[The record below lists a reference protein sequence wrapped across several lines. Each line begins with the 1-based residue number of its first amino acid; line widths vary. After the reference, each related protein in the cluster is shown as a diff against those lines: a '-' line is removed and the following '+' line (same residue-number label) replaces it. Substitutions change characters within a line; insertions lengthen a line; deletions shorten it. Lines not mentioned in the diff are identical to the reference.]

1 MTDIYLIENKIRKM
15 ANLKNN
21 KVISPIV
28 ESGQGHIFHVNGANF
43 KVTGSHIELVE
54 ETNDVFNT
62 LVAAN
67 NLFTINENGISFYY
81 DYNNKKAISKVEEG
95 SIEAFDK
102 MNDLNEKVAFLN
114 ESIKELKLANKKGEA
129 LEIATK
135 ELDATQTELN
145 ETKKSAIAVQ
155 FTYVKES
162 NTFFAGKM
170 EITLGSEEKL
180 SERFF
185 NIGYI
190 KYQDKAIMEAFQTA
204 ATNFDTYKVLDF
216 VEESTKD
223 QITVIS
229 MKAENNAFVYRRNED
244 TKITQFKKLLADAAV
259 EYVAE
264 QTGAD
269 VTELYAEVLE
279 SIVERRAAK
288 NEKINLYNEM
298 LSFLHDQVG
307 RLAEADR
314 NLTDIK
320 AADNLLKTEIK
331 RISEELDG
339 VQNEDL
345 LNIED
350 GYVSAQLKVEADGM
364 PKGQSMKVD
373 ALEYTNAG
381 KNDILTVFIKDE
393 PARIEKFKIALD
405 SEEAV

>member
-1 MTDIYLIENKIRKM
+1 M
-15 ANLKNN
+15 ANQENN
-21 KVISPIV
+21 KVISPVI

-43 KVTGSHIELVE
+43 KVTGSHIEPVA

-62 LVAAN
+62 LVSAN

-81 DYNNKKAISKVEEG
+81 DYNNKQTISKIEEN
-95 SIEAFDK
+95 ADVNFDK
-102 MNDLNEKVAFLN
+102 MNDLNNKISFLN
-114 ESIKELKLANKKGEA
+114 ESIKELRLAGKKGEA
-129 LEIATK
+129 LETATK
-135 ELDATQTELN
+135 ELEAAQEELN
-145 ETKKSAIAVQ
+145 ETKRSSIAIK
-155 FTYVKES
+155 FSYVKES
-162 NTFFAGKM
+162 NSFFAGKI
-170 EITLGSEEKL
+170 EVVLSSEEKL

-190 KYQDKAIMEAFQTA
+190 KHEDKPIMEAFQVA
-204 ATNFDTYKVLDF
+204 AENFDTYKVLDF

-223 QITVIS
+223 QITVVS
-229 MKAENNAFVYRRNED
+229 MKAENNAFVYRRNND
-244 TKITQFKKLLADAAV
+244 TKIVEFKKLLADAAV

-279 SIVERRAAK
+279 SLVERRKAK

-314 NLTDIK
+314 NLADIK
-320 AADNLLKTEIK
+320 AADNLLKSEIK
-331 RISEELDG
+331 RISEELAD

-350 GYVSAQLKVEADGM
+350 GYVAAKLKVESDGM
-364 PKGQSMKVD
+364 AVDTAMKVD

-381 KNDILTVFIKDE
+381 KNDILTVFVNDE

>member
-1 MTDIYLIENKIRKM
+1 M
-15 ANLKNN
+15 ANQENN
-21 KVISPIV
+21 KVISPVI

-54 ETNDVFNT
+54 KTNDVFNT
-62 LVAAN
+62 LVSAN

-81 DYNNKKAISKVEEG
+81 DYNNKKAVSKIEEG
-95 SIEAFDK
+95 ALANFDK

-114 ESIKELKLANKKGEA
+114 ESIKNLKSANKKGEA

-145 ETKKSAIAVQ
+145 ETKKSAIALQ
-155 FTYVKES
+155 FTYIKES

-190 KYQDKAIMEAFQTA
+190 KYQDKAIVEAFQTA

-223 QITVIS
+223 QVTVIS

-279 SIVERRAAK
+279 SLVERRTAK

-320 AADNLLKTEIK
+320 AADHLLKSEIK

-350 GYVSAQLKVEADGM
+350 GYVGAQLKVESDGM
-364 PKGQSMKVD
+364 TVGTAMKVD

-405 SEEAV
+405 SIDAV

>member
-1 MTDIYLIENKIRKM
+1 M

-81 DYNNKKAISKVEEG
+81 DYNNKKAISKIEEG

>member
-1 MTDIYLIENKIRKM
+1 M
-15 ANLKNN
+15 ANQENN
-21 KVISPIV
+21 KVISPVI
-28 ESGQGHIFHVNGANF
+28 ESGQGHIFHVNGVNF
-43 KVTGSHIELVE
+43 KVTGSHIEPVA

-62 LVAAN
+62 LVGAN

-81 DYNNKKAISKVEEG
+81 DYNNKQTISKIEEN
-95 SIEAFDK
+95 ADVNFDK
-102 MNDLNEKVAFLN
+102 MNDLNDKISFLN
-114 ESIKELKLANKKGEA
+114 ESIKELRLANKKGEA
-129 LEIATK
+129 LETATK
-135 ELDATQTELN
+135 ELEATQEELN
-145 ETKKSAIAVQ
+145 ETKRSSIAIQ

-170 EITLGSEEKL
+170 EITLGSEERL
-180 SERFF
+180 AERFF
-185 NIGYI
+185 SIGYI
-190 KYQDKAIMEAFQTA
+190 KVEDKPILEAFQVA
-204 ATNFDTYKVLDF
+204 AENFDTYKVLDF

-229 MKAENNAFVYRRNED
+229 MKAENNAFVYRKNND
-244 TKITQFKKLLADAAV
+244 TKIVEFKKLLADAAV

-279 SIVERRAAK
+279 SLVERRKAK

-314 NLTDIK
+314 NLEDIK

-331 RISEELDG
+331 RISEELAG

-350 GYVSAQLKVEADGM
+350 GYVAGQLKVESDGM
-364 PKGQSMKVD
+364 TVGTAMKVD

-381 KNDILTVFIKDE
+381 KNDILTVFVNDE

-405 SEEAV
+405 SQEAV

>member
-1 MTDIYLIENKIRKM
+1 M
-15 ANLKNN
+15 ANQENN
-21 KVISPIV
+21 KVISPVI
-28 ESGQGHIFHVNGANF
+28 ESGHGHIFHVKGANF
-43 KVTGSHIELVE
+43 KVTGSHIEPVS
-54 ETNDVFNT
+54 ETSDVFNT

-81 DYNNKKAISKVEEG
+81 DYNNKQAVSKIEEG
-95 SIEAFDK
+95 ALANFDK
-102 MNDLNEKVAFLN
+102 MNDLNEKVTFLN
-114 ESIKELKLANKKGEA
+114 ESIKELRLAGKKGEA
-129 LEIATK
+129 LETATK
-135 ELDATQTELN
+135 ELETTQEELN
-145 ETKKSAIAVQ
+145 ETKRSSIAVQ

-162 NTFFAGKM
+162 NAFFAGKM

-185 NIGYI
+185 NIGYV
-190 KYQDKAIMEAFQTA
+190 KYEDKSLIETFQVA
-204 ATNFDTYKVLDF
+204 AENFDAYKVLDF

-223 QITVIS
+223 QITVVS
-229 MKAENNAFVYRRNED
+229 MKAENNAFVYRRNND
-244 TKITQFKKLLADAAV
+244 TKITEFKKLLADAAID
-259 EYVAE
+259 YVAE

-279 SIVERRAAK
+279 SLVERRKAK
-288 NEKINLYNEM
+288 NEKINLYQEM
-298 LSFLHDQVG
+298 LSFLNDQVG

-314 NLTDIK
+314 NLPDIK
-320 AADNLLKTEIK
+320 AADNLLKSEIK

-350 GYVSAQLKVEADGM
+350 GYVAGKLKVESDGM
-364 PKGQSMKVD
+364 TAGTAMRVD

-381 KNDILTVFIKDE
+381 KNDILTVFVKDE

>member
-1 MTDIYLIENKIRKM
+1 MTDIYLIENKIQKM

-81 DYNNKKAISKVEEG
+81 DYNNKKAISKIEEG

-162 NTFFAGKM
+162 NAFFAGKM

>member
-1 MTDIYLIENKIRKM
+1 M
-15 ANLKNN
+15 ANQENN
-21 KVISPIV
+21 KVISPVI

-43 KVTGSHIELVE
+43 KVTGSHIEPVA

-62 LVAAN
+62 LVSAN

-81 DYNNKKAISKVEEG
+81 DYNNKQTISKIEEN
-95 SIEAFDK
+95 ADVNFDK
-102 MNDLNEKVAFLN
+102 MNDLNNKISFLN
-114 ESIKELKLANKKGEA
+114 ESIKELRLAGKKGKA
-129 LEIATK
+129 LETVTK
-135 ELDATQTELN
+135 ELEATQEELN
-145 ETKKSAIAVQ
+145 ETKRSSIAIQ
-155 FTYVKES
+155 FTYIKES
-162 NTFFAGKM
+162 NKFFAGKM
-170 EITLGSEEKL
+170 EITLGSEERL
-180 SERFF
+180 AERFF
-185 NIGYI
+185 SVGYI
-190 KYQDKAIMEAFQTA
+190 RFEDKPILEAFQVA
-204 ATNFDTYKVLDF
+204 AENFDTYKVLDF

-223 QITVIS
+223 QITVVS
-229 MKAENNAFVYRRNED
+229 MKAENNAFVYRRNND
-244 TKITQFKKLLADAAV
+244 TKIVEFKKLLADAAV

-279 SIVERRAAK
+279 SLVERRKAK

-314 NLTDIK
+314 NLPDIK

-331 RISEELDG
+331 RISEELAG

-350 GYVSAQLKVEADGM
+350 GYVAAKLKVESDGM
-364 PKGQSMKVD
+364 AVDTTMKVD

-381 KNDILTVFIKDE
+381 KNDILTVFVSDE

>member
-1 MTDIYLIENKIRKM
+1 M
-15 ANLKNN
+15 ANLENN
-21 KVISPIV
+21 KVISPVI
-28 ESGQGHIFHVNGANF
+28 ESGHGHIFHVGGANF
-43 KVTGSHIELVE
+43 KVTGSHIEPVS

-81 DYNNKKAISKVEEG
+81 DYNNKKAVSKIEEG
-95 SIEAFDK
+95 ALENFDK

-114 ESIKELKLANKKGEA
+114 ESIKELRLAGKKGEA
-129 LEIATK
+129 LETATK
-135 ELDATQTELN
+135 ELEATQTELN
-145 ETKKSAIAVQ
+145 ETKRSSIAVK
-155 FTYVKES
+155 FSYVKES
-162 NTFFAGKM
+162 NAFFAGKM

-185 NIGYI
+185 NIGYV
-190 KYQDKAIMEAFQTA
+190 KYADKSLIETFQVA
-204 ATNFDTYKVLDF
+204 AENFDAYKVLDF

-223 QITVIS
+223 QITVVS
-229 MKAENNAFVYRRNED
+229 MKAENNAFVYRRNND
-244 TKITQFKKLLADAAV
+244 TKIVEFKKLLADAAV
-259 EYVAE
+259 DYVAE

-279 SIVERRAAK
+279 SLVERRKAK
-288 NEKINLYNEM
+288 NEKINLYQEM
-298 LSFLHDQVG
+298 LSFLNDQVG

-314 NLTDIK
+314 NLADIK
-320 AADNLLKTEIK
+320 AADNLLKSEIK
-331 RISEELDG
+331 RISEELAE

-350 GYVSAQLKVEADGM
+350 GYVAAQLKVESDGM
-364 PKGQSMKVD
+364 PKGQGMKVD

-381 KNDILTVFIKDE
+381 KNDILTVFVNDE

-405 SEEAV
+405 SEESL

>member
-1 MTDIYLIENKIRKM
+1 M
-15 ANLKNN
+15 ANQENN
-21 KVISPIV
+21 KVISPVI

-43 KVTGSHIELVE
+43 KVTGSHIEPVA

-62 LVAAN
+62 LVSAN

-81 DYNNKKAISKVEEG
+81 DYNNKQAISKIEEN
-95 SIEAFDK
+95 ADVNFDK
-102 MNDLNEKVAFLN
+102 MNDLNDKISFLN
-114 ESIKELKLANKKGEA
+114 ESIKELRLAGKKGEA
-129 LEIATK
+129 LETATK
-135 ELDATQTELN
+135 ELEAAQEELN
-145 ETKKSAIAVQ
+145 ETKRSSIAIK
-155 FTYVKES
+155 FSYVKES
-162 NTFFAGKM
+162 NSFFAGKI
-170 EITLGSEEKL
+170 EVVLSSEEKL

-190 KYQDKAIMEAFQTA
+190 KHEDKPIMEAFQVA
-204 ATNFDTYKVLDF
+204 AENFDTYKVLDF

-223 QITVIS
+223 QITVVS
-229 MKAENNAFVYRRNED
+229 MKAENNAFVYRRNND

-269 VTELYAEVLE
+269 VSELYAEVLE
-279 SIVERRAAK
+279 SLVERRKAK

-314 NLTDIK
+314 NLADIK
-320 AADNLLKTEIK
+320 AADNLLKSEIK
-331 RISEELDG
+331 RISEELAD

-350 GYVSAQLKVEADGM
+350 GYVAAKLKVESDGM
-364 PKGQSMKVD
+364 AVDTAMKVD

-381 KNDILTVFIKDE
+381 KNDILTVFVNDE

>member
-1 MTDIYLIENKIRKM
+1 M
-15 ANLKNN
+15 ANQENN
-21 KVISPIV
+21 KVISPVID
-28 ESGQGHIFHVNGANF
+28 SGHGHIFHVNGANF
-43 KVTGSHIELVE
+43 KVTGSHIEPVA

-62 LVAAN
+62 LVSAN

-81 DYNNKKAISKVEEG
+81 DYNNKQAISKIEEN
-95 SIEAFDK
+95 ADVNFDK
-102 MNDLNEKVAFLN
+102 MNDLNDKISFLN
-114 ESIKELKLANKKGEA
+114 ESIKELRLAGKKGKA
-129 LEIATK
+129 LETATK
-135 ELDATQTELN
+135 ELETTQEELN
-145 ETKKSAIAVQ
+145 ETKRSSIAIQ
-155 FTYVKES
+155 FTYIKES
-162 NTFFAGKM
+162 NKFFAGKM
-170 EITLGSEEKL
+170 EITLGGEERL
-180 SERFF
+180 AERFF
-185 NIGYI
+185 TVGYI
-190 KYQDKAIMEAFQTA
+190 KVEDKPILEAFQVA
-204 ATNFDTYKVLDF
+204 AENFDTYKVLDF

-223 QITVIS
+223 QITVVS
-229 MKAENNAFVYRRNED
+229 MKAENNAFIYRKNND
-244 TKITQFKKLLADAAV
+244 TKIVEFKKLLADAAI

-279 SIVERRAAK
+279 SLVERRKAK

-314 NLTDIK
+314 NLPDIK

-331 RISEELDG
+331 RISEELAG

-350 GYVSAQLKVEADGM
+350 GYVAAKLKVESDGM
-364 PKGQSMKVD
+364 TVDTAMKVD

-381 KNDILTVFIKDE
+381 KNDILTVFVKDE

>member
-1 MTDIYLIENKIRKM
+1 M

-21 KVISPIV
+21 KVISPII

-43 KVTGSHIELVE
+43 KVTGSHIELVK

-81 DYNNKKAISKVEEG
+81 DYSNKRAISKIEEG

-114 ESIKELKLANKKGEA
+114 ESIKNLKLANKKGEA

-185 NIGYI
+185 NVGYI
-190 KYQDKAIMEAFQTA
+190 KYQDKSIIEAFQTA
-204 ATNFDTYKVLDF
+204 ATNFDSYKVLDF

-223 QITVIS
+223 QVTVIS

-279 SIVERRAAK
+279 SLVERRTAK

-320 AADNLLKTEIK
+320 AADHLLKSEIK
-331 RISEELDG
+331 RISEELTG
-339 VQNEDL
+339 TQNEDL

-350 GYVSAQLKVEADGM
+350 GYVSAQTKVESDGM
-364 PKGQSMKVD
+364 TVGTSMKVD

-405 SEEAV
+405 STDAV

>member
-1 MTDIYLIENKIRKM
+1 M
-15 ANLKNN
+15 ANQENN
-21 KVISPIV
+21 KVISPVI

-43 KVTGSHIELVE
+43 KVTGSHIEPVA

-62 LVAAN
+62 LVSAN

-81 DYNNKKAISKVEEG
+81 DYNNKQTISKIEEN
-95 SIEAFDK
+95 ADVNFDK
-102 MNDLNEKVAFLN
+102 MNDLNNKISFLN
-114 ESIKELKLANKKGEA
+114 ESIKELRLAGKKGKA
-129 LEIATK
+129 LETVTK
-135 ELDATQTELN
+135 ELEATQEELN
-145 ETKKSAIAVQ
+145 ETKRSSIAIQ
-155 FTYVKES
+155 FTYIKES
-162 NTFFAGKM
+162 NKFFAGKM
-170 EITLGSEEKL
+170 EITLGSEERL
-180 SERFF
+180 AERFF
-185 NIGYI
+185 SVGYI
-190 KYQDKAIMEAFQTA
+190 RFEDKPILEAFQVA
-204 ATNFDTYKVLDF
+204 AENFDTYKVLDF

-223 QITVIS
+223 QITVVS
-229 MKAENNAFVYRRNED
+229 MKAENNAFVYRRNND
-244 TKITQFKKLLADAAV
+244 TKIVEFKKLLADAAV

-279 SIVERRAAK
+279 SLVERRKAK

-314 NLTDIK
+314 NLPDIK

-331 RISEELDG
+331 RISEELAG

-350 GYVSAQLKVEADGM
+350 GYVAAKLKVESDGM
-364 PKGQSMKVD
+364 AVDTTMKVD
-373 ALEYTNAG
+373 ALEQTNAG
-381 KNDILTVFIKDE
+381 KNDILTVFVSDE

>member
-1 MTDIYLIENKIRKM
+1 M

-21 KVISPIV
+21 KVISPII

-43 KVTGSHIELVE
+43 KVTGSHIELVK

-81 DYNNKKAISKVEEG
+81 DYNNKQAISKIEEG
-95 SIEAFDK
+95 STENFDK
-102 MNDLNEKVAFLN
+102 MNDLNEKITFLN

-129 LEIATK
+129 LEVATK
-135 ELDATQTELN
+135 ELDAAQTELN
-145 ETKKSAIAVQ
+145 ETKNSAIAVQ

-162 NTFFAGKM
+162 NTFFAGKI

-185 NIGYI
+185 NVGYI
-190 KYQDKAIMEAFQTA
+190 KYEDKALIETFQIA
-204 ATNFDTYKVLDF
+204 AENLDTYKVLDF
-216 VEESTKD
+216 VEESRKD
-223 QITVIS
+223 QVTVIS

-244 TKITQFKKLLADAAV
+244 TKIVNFKKLLADAAV

-264 QTGAD
+264 YTGAD
-269 VTELYAEVLE
+269 VTELYSEVLE
-279 SIVERRAAK
+279 SLVERRAAK
-288 NEKINLYNEM
+288 NEKINLYTEM

-314 NLTDIK
+314 NLADIK
-320 AADNLLKTEIK
+320 AADQLLKSEVK
-331 RISEELDG
+331 RISEVLANA
-339 VQNEDL
+339 QNEDI

-350 GYVSAQLKVEADGM
+350 GYVAAKMKVESDGFQ
-364 PKGQSMKVD
+364 KDQSMRVD

-381 KNDILTVFIKDE
+381 KNDILTVFINDE

-405 SEEAV
+405 SNEAV

>member
-1 MTDIYLIENKIRKM
+1 M

>member
-1 MTDIYLIENKIRKM
+1 M

-28 ESGQGHIFHVNGANF
+28 ESGQGHIFHVNGVNF
-43 KVTGSHIELVE
+43 KVTGSHIEPVA

-62 LVAAN
+62 LVGAN

-81 DYNNKKAISKVEEG
+81 DYNNKQTISKIEEN
-95 SIEAFDK
+95 ADVNFDK
-102 MNDLNEKVAFLN
+102 MNDLNDKITFLN
-114 ESIKELKLANKKGEA
+114 EAIKELRLAGKKGKA
-129 LEIATK
+129 LNTVTK
-135 ELDATQTELN
+135 ELEATQEELN
-145 ETKKSAIAVQ
+145 ETKRSSIAIQ

-162 NTFFAGKM
+162 NKFFAGKM
-170 EITLGSEEKL
+170 EITLGSEERL
-180 SERFF
+180 AERFF

-190 KYQDKAIMEAFQTA
+190 KVEDKHILEAFQVA
-204 ATNFDTYKVLDF
+204 AENFDTYKVLDF

-279 SIVERRAAK
+279 SLVERRKAK

-345 LNIED
+345 LDIED
-350 GYVSAQLKVEADGM
+350 GYVAAKMKVESDGFLKDQAM
-364 PKGQSMKVD
+364 RVD

-405 SEEAV
+405 TIDAI

>member
-1 MTDIYLIENKIRKM
+1 M
-15 ANLKNN
+15 ANLENN
-21 KVISPIV
+21 KVISPVI
-28 ESGQGHIFHVNGANF
+28 ESGYGHIFHVGGANF
-43 KVTGSHIELVE
+43 KVTGSHIEPVS
-54 ETNDVFNT
+54 ETSDVFNT

-81 DYNNKKAISKVEEG
+81 DYNNKKAVSKIEEG
-95 SIEAFDK
+95 ALENFDK
-102 MNDLNEKVAFLN
+102 MNDLNEKVDFLN
-114 ESIKELKLANKKGEA
+114 ESIKELRLAGKKGEA
-129 LEIATK
+129 LETVTK
-135 ELDATQTELN
+135 ELETTQIELN
-145 ETKKSAIAVQ
+145 ETKRSSIAVK
-155 FTYVKES
+155 FSYVKES
-162 NTFFAGKM
+162 NAFFAGKI

-190 KYQDKAIMEAFQTA
+190 KYADKSLIETFQVA
-204 ATNFDTYKVLDF
+204 AENFDAYKVLDF

-223 QITVIS
+223 QITVVS
-229 MKAENNAFVYRRNED
+229 MKAENNAFVYRRNND
-244 TKITQFKKLLADAAV
+244 TKIVEFKKLLADAAV
-259 EYVAE
+259 DYVAE

-279 SIVERRAAK
+279 SLVERRKAK
-288 NEKINLYNEM
+288 NEKINLYQEM
-298 LSFLHDQVG
+298 LSFLNDQVG

-314 NLTDIK
+314 NLADIK
-320 AADNLLKTEIK
+320 AADNLLKSEIK
-331 RISEELDG
+331 RISEELAE

-350 GYVSAQLKVEADGM
+350 GYVAAQLKVESDGM
-364 PKGQSMKVD
+364 PKGQGMKVD

-381 KNDILTVFIKDE
+381 KNDILTVFINDE

>member
-1 MTDIYLIENKIRKM
+1 M

-21 KVISPIV
+21 KVISPII

-43 KVTGSHIELVE
+43 KVTGSHIELVK

-62 LVAAN
+62 LVTAN

-81 DYNNKKAISKVEEG
+81 DYNNKKAISKIEEG
-95 SIEAFDK
+95 AIENFNK

-114 ESIKELKLANKKGEA
+114 ESIKDLKLSNKKGEA

-135 ELDATQTELN
+135 ELDATQKELN
-145 ETKKSAIAVQ
+145 ETKKSAMTVQ

-190 KYQDKAIMEAFQTA
+190 KYQDKAIIEAFQTA
-204 ATNFDTYKVLDF
+204 AINFDTYKVLDF

-244 TKITQFKKLLADAAV
+244 TKISQFKKLLADAAV

-269 VTELYAEVLE
+269 VTELYSEVLE
-279 SIVERRAAK
+279 SLVERRAAK
-288 NEKINLYNEM
+288 NEKINLYTEM

-314 NLTDIK
+314 NLADIK
-320 AADNLLKTEIK
+320 AADQLLKSEVK
-331 RISEELDG
+331 RISEVLADA
-339 VQNEDL
+339 QNEDI

-350 GYVSAQLKVEADGM
+350 GYVSAELKAESDGIA
-364 PKGQSMKVD
+364 KGTPMRVD

-381 KNDILTVFIKDE
+381 KDDILTVFIKDE
-393 PARIEKFKIALD
+393 PARVEKFKIALD
-405 SEEAV
+405 SKDAI

>member
-1 MTDIYLIENKIRKM
+1 M
-15 ANLKNN
+15 ANQENN
-21 KVISPIV
+21 KVISPVI
-28 ESGQGHIFHVNGANF
+28 ESGHGHIFHVKGANF
-43 KVTGSHIELVE
+43 KVTGSHIEPVS

-81 DYNNKKAISKVEEG
+81 DYNNKQAVSKIEEG
-95 SIEAFDK
+95 ALANFDK
-102 MNDLNEKVAFLN
+102 MNDLNDKVNFLN
-114 ESIKELKLANKKGEA
+114 ESIKELRLAGKKGEA
-129 LEIATK
+129 LETATK
-135 ELDATQTELN
+135 ELEATQTELN
-145 ETKKSAIAVQ
+145 ETKKSSIAVQ

-190 KYQDKAIMEAFQTA
+190 KYEDKSLIETFQVA
-204 ATNFDTYKVLDF
+204 AENFDTYKVLDF

-223 QITVIS
+223 QITVVS
-229 MKAENNAFVYRRNED
+229 MKAENNAFVYRRNND
-244 TKITQFKKLLADAAV
+244 TKIVEFKKLLADAAV

-279 SIVERRAAK
+279 SLVERRKAK

-298 LSFLHDQVG
+298 LSFLNDQVG

-314 NLTDIK
+314 NLADIK
-320 AADNLLKTEIK
+320 AADNLLKSEIK
-331 RISEELDG
+331 RISEELAG

-350 GYVSAQLKVEADGM
+350 GYVAAQLKVESDGY
-364 PKGQSMKVD
+364 PKDQAMRVD

-393 PARIEKFKIALD
+393 PARIEKFKIALKSD
-405 SEEAV
+405 EAI

>member
-1 MTDIYLIENKIRKM
+1 M
-15 ANLKNN
+15 ANQENN
-21 KVISPIV
+21 KVISPVI

-43 KVTGSHIELVE
+43 KVTGSHIEPVS

-81 DYNNKKAISKVEEG
+81 DYNNKKAVSKIEEG
-95 SIEAFDK
+95 ALANFDK
-102 MNDLNEKVAFLN
+102 MNDLNEKVNFLN
-114 ESIKELKLANKKGEA
+114 ESIKELRLANKKGEA
-129 LEIATK
+129 LETATK
-135 ELDATQTELN
+135 ELETTQAELN
-145 ETKKSAIAVQ
+145 ETKKSSIAVQ

-162 NTFFAGKM
+162 NTFFAGKI

-190 KYQDKAIMEAFQTA
+190 KYEDKSLIETFQA
-204 ATNFDTYKVLDF
+204 AAENHDTYKVLDF

-229 MKAENNAFVYRRNED
+229 MKAENNAFVYRRNND
-244 TKITQFKKLLADAAV
+244 TKIVEFKKLLADAAV

-279 SIVERRAAK
+279 SLVERRAAK

-314 NLTDIK
+314 NLADIK
-320 AADNLLKTEIK
+320 AADNLLKSEIK
-331 RISEELDG
+331 RISEELEG
-339 VQNEDL
+339 AQNEDL

-350 GYVSAQLKVEADGM
+350 GYVAAKMKVESDGY
-364 PKGQSMKVD
+364 PKDQSMRVD

>member
-1 MTDIYLIENKIRKM
+1 M
-15 ANLKNN
+15 ANQENN
-21 KVISPIV
+21 KVISPVI
-28 ESGQGHIFHVNGANF
+28 ESGQGHIFHVNGVNF
-43 KVTGSHIELVE
+43 KVTGSHIEPVA

-62 LVAAN
+62 LVGAN

-81 DYNNKKAISKVEEG
+81 DYNNKQTISKIEEN
-95 SIEAFDK
+95 ADVNFDK
-102 MNDLNEKVAFLN
+102 MNDLNDKISFLN
-114 ESIKELKLANKKGEA
+114 ESIKELRLANKKGEA
-129 LEIATK
+129 LETATK
-135 ELDATQTELN
+135 ELEATQEELN
-145 ETKKSAIAVQ
+145 ETKRSSIAIQ

-170 EITLGSEEKL
+170 EITLGSEERL
-180 SERFF
+180 AERFF
-185 NIGYI
+185 SIGYI
-190 KYQDKAIMEAFQTA
+190 KVEDKPILEAFQVA
-204 ATNFDTYKVLDF
+204 AENFDTYKVLDF

-229 MKAENNAFVYRRNED
+229 MKAENNAFIYRKNND
-244 TKITQFKKLLADAAV
+244 TKIVEFKKLLADAAI

-279 SIVERRAAK
+279 SLVERRKAK

-298 LSFLHDQVG
+298 LSFLHDLVG

-314 NLTDIK
+314 NLPDIK

-331 RISEELDG
+331 RISEELAG

-350 GYVSAQLKVEADGM
+350 GYVAAKLKVESDGM
-364 PKGQSMKVD
+364 TVDTAMKVD

-381 KNDILTVFIKDE
+381 KNDILTVFVKDE

>member
-1 MTDIYLIENKIRKM
+1 M
-15 ANLKNN
+15 ANLENN
-21 KVISPIV
+21 KVISPVI
-28 ESGQGHIFHVNGANF
+28 ESGHGHIFHVGGANF
-43 KVTGSHIELVE
+43 KVTGSHIEPVS

-81 DYNNKKAISKVEEG
+81 DYNNKKAVSKIEEG
-95 SIEAFDK
+95 ALENFDK

-114 ESIKELKLANKKGEA
+114 ESIKQLRLAGKKGEA
-129 LEIATK
+129 LETATK
-135 ELDATQTELN
+135 ELEATQTELN
-145 ETKKSAIAVQ
+145 ETKRSSIAVK
-155 FTYVKES
+155 FSYVKES

-185 NIGYI
+185 NIGYV
-190 KYQDKAIMEAFQTA
+190 KYADKSLIETFQVA
-204 ATNFDTYKVLDF
+204 AENFDAYKVLDF

-223 QITVIS
+223 QITVVS
-229 MKAENNAFVYRRNED
+229 MKAENNAFVYRRNND
-244 TKITQFKKLLADAAV
+244 TKIVEFKKLLADAAV
-259 EYVAE
+259 DYVAE

-279 SIVERRAAK
+279 SLVERRKAK
-288 NEKINLYNEM
+288 NEKINLYQEM
-298 LSFLHDQVG
+298 LSFLNDQVG

-314 NLTDIK
+314 NLADIK
-320 AADNLLKTEIK
+320 AADNLLKSEIK
-331 RISEELDG
+331 RISEELAE

-350 GYVSAQLKVEADGM
+350 GYVAAQLKVESDGM
-364 PKGQSMKVD
+364 PKGQGMKVD

-381 KNDILTVFIKDE
+381 KNDILTVFVNDE

>member
-1 MTDIYLIENKIRKM
+1 M
-15 ANLKNN
+15 ANQENN
-21 KVISPIV
+21 KVISPVI

-54 ETNDVFNT
+54 KTNDVFNT
-62 LVAAN
+62 LVSAN

-81 DYNNKKAISKVEEG
+81 DYNNKKAVSKIEEG
-95 SIEAFDK
+95 ALANFDK

-114 ESIKELKLANKKGEA
+114 ESIKNLKSANKKGEA

-145 ETKKSAIAVQ
+145 ETKKSAIALQ
-155 FTYVKES
+155 FTYIKES

-190 KYQDKAIMEAFQTA
+190 KYQDKAIVEAFQTA

-223 QITVIS
+223 QVTVIS

-279 SIVERRAAK
+279 SLVERRTAK

-320 AADNLLKTEIK
+320 AADHLLKSEIK

-350 GYVSAQLKVEADGM
+350 GYVGAQLKVESDGM
-364 PKGQSMKVD
+364 TVGTSMKVD

-405 SEEAV
+405 SIDAV

>member
-1 MTDIYLIENKIRKM
+1 M

-21 KVISPIV
+21 KVISPII

-43 KVTGSHIELVE
+43 KVTGSHIELVK
-54 ETNDVFNT
+54 ETSDVFNT

-81 DYNNKKAISKVEEG
+81 DYNNKKAVSKIEE
-95 SIEAFDK
+95 SALANFDK
-102 MNDLNEKVAFLN
+102 MNDLNEKVTFLN
-114 ESIKELKLANKKGEA
+114 ESIKELKLANKKGGA

-162 NTFFAGKM
+162 NTFFAGKI
-170 EITLGSEEKL
+170 EIALGSKERL
-180 SERFF
+180 SERAFTA
-185 NIGYI
+185 GYV
-190 KYQDKAIMEAFQTA
+190 KYQDKAIMEAFHVA
-204 ATNFDTYKVLDF
+204 AENFDSYKVLDF
-216 VEESTKD
+216 VEESTKN
-223 QITVIS
+223 QVTVVS
-229 MKAENNAFVYRRNED
+229 MKAENNAFVYRTNED
-244 TKITQFKKLLADAAV
+244 TKISQFKKLLADAAV

-269 VTELYAEVLE
+269 VTELYTEVLE
-279 SIVERRAAK
+279 SLVERRAAK
-288 NEKINLYNEM
+288 NQKINLYNEM

-314 NLTDIK
+314 NLPDIK
-320 AADNLLKTEIK
+320 AADNLLKSEIK
-331 RISEELDG
+331 RISEELSG
-339 VQNEDL
+339 TQKEDL

-350 GYVSAQLKVEADGM
+350 GYISAQLKVESDGM
-364 PKGQSMKVD
+364 TAGTAMKVD

-393 PARIEKFKIALD
+393 PARIEKFKIALE
-405 SEEAV
+405 SEESV

>member
-1 MTDIYLIENKIRKM
+1 M

-21 KVISPIV
+21 KVISPII

-43 KVTGSHIELVE
+43 KVTGSHIELVK

-62 LVAAN
+62 LVTAN

-81 DYNNKKAISKVEEG
+81 DYNNKKAISKIEEG
-95 SIEAFDK
+95 AIENFNK

-114 ESIKELKLANKKGEA
+114 ESIKTLKLSNKKGEA

-135 ELDATQTELN
+135 ELDATQKELN
-145 ETKKSAIAVQ
+145 ETKKSAMAVQ

-204 ATNFDTYKVLDF
+204 AKNFDTYKVLDF

-223 QITVIS
+223 QVTVIS
-229 MKAENNAFVYRRNED
+229 MKAESNAFVYRRNED

-269 VTELYAEVLE
+269 VTELYSELLE
-279 SIVERRAAK
+279 SLVERRAVK

-314 NLTDIK
+314 NLADIK

-331 RISEELDG
+331 RISEELSG

-350 GYVSAQLKVEADGM
+350 GYVSAKLKVESDGM
-364 PKGQSMKVD
+364 AADTAMKVD

-405 SEEAV
+405 STDAV